1 MNIGL
6 ITTFVIGGLFMIS
19 MMMFNQQFASGSQ
32 EFLLST
38 INQEYLDDVVTV
50 LSNDFNR
57 IGYNAGIADPI
68 FITSDDRIRFRADV
82 YDNDPFA
89 ATNITWH
96 FDTSSPVTSSPNPSD
111 FYLIRTGPTNNTNS
125 SGQTK
130 FPVSLFK
137 VKYYTANGVELTPPI
152 TDKSAI
158 KKIEVQIIAESGSA
172 YTVGRNSEDFYPK
185 SVWKRIFVPNNINLP
200 Y

>member
-38 INQEYLDDVVTV
+38 INQEYLDEVVTV
-50 LSNDFNR
+50 ISNDFNR
-57 IGYNAGIADPI
+57 IGYNTGTAIPFTTLQDDNII
-68 FITSDDRIRFRADV
+68 FQGDA
-82 YDNDPFA
+82 YDNDNYG
-89 ATNITWH
+89 ATNIRWY
-96 FDTSSPVTSSPNPSD
+96 FDTTDPVTSTPNPND
-111 FYLIRTGPTNNTNS
+111 YYLKRIGPITANTY
-125 SGQTK
+125 GTIK
-130 FPVSLFK
+130 FPATHFK
-137 VKYYTANGVELTPPI
+137 IKYYAANGTVTS
-152 TDKSAI
+152 DKNSV
-158 KKIEVQIIAESGSA
+158 KKIEVQIMAESGSA
-172 YTVGRNSEDFYPK
+172 YTVGRNSSDFYPR

>member
-6 ITTFVIGGLFMIS
+6 ITTFVIGGIFMIS
-19 MMMFNQQFASGSQ
+19 ILMFNRQLSSGSQ

-57 IGYNAGIADPI
+57 IGYNTGVAIPFTTLQNDNIIFQAD
-68 FITSDDRIRFRADV
+68 A
-82 YDNDPFA
+82 YDNDTYGS
-89 ATNITWH
+89 TNIRWY
-96 FDTSSPVTSSPNPSD
+96 FDTTDPVTTTTNPNDYYLKRVGPITASS
-111 FYLIRTGPTNNTNS
+111 YGTI
-125 SGQTK
+125 K
-130 FPVSLFK
+130 FPATHFML
-137 VKYYTANGVELTPPI
+137 KYYAANGTVT
-152 TDKSAI
+152 TDKNSV

-172 YTVGRNSEDFYPK
+172 YTVGRNNSDFYPK